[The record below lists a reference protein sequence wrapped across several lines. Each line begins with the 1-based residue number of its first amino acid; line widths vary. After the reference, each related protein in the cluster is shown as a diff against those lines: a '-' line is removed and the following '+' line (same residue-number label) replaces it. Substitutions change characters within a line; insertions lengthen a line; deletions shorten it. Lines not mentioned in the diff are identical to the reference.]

1 MTPRVRLPRRPRSPA
16 LVEARWLTPRDPAA
30 EPRYLAPRNDA
41 VFKML
46 LTEPEQYGF
55 LLFVLN
61 TVLRAHAP
69 IRSAVVLNPELSKRR
84 ALQKGAV
91 VDVLV
96 ALEDGAQVNV
106 EMQNAKTLD
115 FRSRASFYL
124 ARTHGGRAGR
134 GAKHAERRLTVVIA
148 FLGYREFDDDL
159 VHHSVQLRVEQ
170 TGEMFTDV
178 MRVELFELEK
188 GRAHEGVEK
197 SAEEELSRDEQLLLR
212 FLNASSEQELEALA
226 TERVIMSAAAKN
238 LKGYSTRVDAQLFA
252 DLAQLKRESDKRERV
267 LQRAEGHAEGLE
279 QGLERGLEQGL
290 ADGREQGIEQGLEQ
304 GRVLGLKVA
313 AAKLLAA
320 GMGRDAVERVLDVK
334 LDSLGV

>member
-188 GRAHEGVEK
+188 ARAHEGVEK
-197 SAEEELSRDEQLLLR
+197 CAEEELSRDEQLLLR

-226 TERVIMSAAAKN
+226 TEHVIMSAAAKN

-252 DLAQLKRESDKRERV
+252 DLAQLRRESDKRERV
-267 LQRAEGHAEGLE
+267 LQRAEGHVEGRAEGLAE
-279 QGLERGLEQGL
+279 
-290 ADGREQGIEQGLEQ
+290 GREQ
-304 GRVLGLKVA
+304 GLKVA

-320 GMGRDAVERVLDVK
+320 GMGRDEVERVLDVK
-334 LDSLGV
+334 LDSLGL